1 MDVVVSTVVEML
13 WMWWCLQTA
22 NSVLRVLRHQS
33 DTRTSADVYTDR
45 LLQSGLVDHYAT
57 LLAHITTTSPGADAD
72 FSVDTDATDCGAVVL
87 LRQQLMH
94 ALDLMPSTCRQHVFT
109 ATQHPGAGQLLATRL
124 SACTRLSYTI

>member
-1 MDVVVSTVVEML
+1 
-13 WMWWCLQTA
+13 MWWCLQTA
-22 NSVLRVLRHQS
+22 NSVLRVLWHQS
-33 DTRTSADVYTDR
+33 DTRTSADVYTER

-57 LLAHITTTSPGADAD
+57 LLAHITATSPGADAD
-72 FSVDTDATDCGAVVL
+72 FSVDTDASDCGAVVL

-124 SACTRLSYTI
+124 SAHTCLSYIL